1 MKVISIK
8 IPSKRENVRV
18 AENFIEDAKINYHI
32 KDDVFGNLMVAV
44 IESVSNAIIHG
55 NNLDESKKVDLEL
68 CVDKSEIS
76 VEVTDQGKG
85 YDYNNIPDPT
95 LPENLEKPGGRGVFL
110 MKSLCDKV
118 SFYDEGRIIKLVFN
132 VW

>member
-18 AENFIEDAKINYHI
+18 AENFIEDAKKKYHI
-32 KDDVFGNLMVAV
+32 KDDLYGNLMVAV

-55 NNLDESKKVDLEL
+55 NKQDESKKVDLEL
-68 CVDKSEIS
+68 SVATNEITIQ
-76 VEVTDQGKG
+76 VTDQGNG

-95 LPENLEKPGGRGVFL
+95 LPENLEKTGGRGVFI
-110 MKSLCDKV
+110 MKSLCDV
-118 SFYDEGRIIKLVFN
+118 ITFGDQGRKIKLKFN
-132 VW
+132 V